1 MFQGTFALFNRALS
15 VDFRLTR
22 SHLFRFL
29 FALLILFCL
38 VSANLSSRVIGAA
51 GLILFTQIIYLN
63 FVFILMAG
71 VSFFATAIT
80 EEKEEQTIGLL
91 LMAGVNPISLLLG
104 KSLPRLVTALL
115 LLSVQFPFTLLA
127 ITLGGVTFSQVI
139 AAYASLA
146 VFLFCLSNLG
156 LLCSVVC
163 ARSRAAST
171 LVVISLA
178 AFFWGVPLSKWAF
191 DIMVQDRWVADG
203 TFFVTSTNQV
213 LDWLSQSSV
222 LRQVHTILTSGFSES
237 PWGIQFWSNLI
248 VGILLFLLACL
259 LFNRFA
265 LTEVSTSPARG
276 MISKKKSW
284 LFSPGRAW
292 VNALMWKDFFFVNG
306 GYGMS
311 VIKFI
316 CYGAALL
323 GLCSFIQY
331 TSRSYSYQEI
341 GLTIF
346 WTMLIV
352 LLIEISL
359 ISARVFHVEVQWKT
373 LVSTAMLP
381 QSMSSIA
388 YSKVSGCLL
397 GLVPAALYL
406 FIGTLLSLNEMAYD
420 IGLILS
426 EPSFWTI
433 CVEVLFFWH
442 LTALLSTYIKWGAL
456 PLAFVLMWV
465 GNMFFYFCIALL
477 SLGFG
482 FRGGGAGFL
491 EALNIIFTLAMS
503 VGIIISHFL
512 IRERLVYLASR

>member
-29 FALLILFCL
+29 FAVMILFCL
-38 VSANLSSRVIGAA
+38 ISSHLSSRVIGAA
-51 GLILFTQIIYLN
+51 GLVLFTQIIYLN

-104 KSLPRLVTALL
+104 KSLPRLVSALL

-127 ITLGGVTFSQVI
+127 ITLGGVTFTQVV
-139 AAYASLA
+139 AAYLALA

-156 LLCSVVC
+156 LLSSVVC
-163 ARSRAAST
+163 ARSRSAST
-171 LVVISLA
+171 LVVISLVA
-178 AFFWGVPLSKWAF
+178 YFWGVPLSKWGLTG
-191 DIMVQDRWVADG
+191 MVQANWIADG
-203 TFFVTSTNQV
+203 TLAVKTTNRV
-213 LDWLSQSSV
+213 LDWLAQSSV
-222 LRQVHTILTSGFSES
+222 LKQVTMILSSGFSES
-237 PWGIQFWSNLI
+237 PWGMQFWSNLI
-248 VGILLFLLACL
+248 VGLLLFLLACL
-259 LFNRFA
+259 LFTRFA
-265 LTEVSTSPARG
+265 LTEISTSPGRG
-276 MISKKKSW
+276 MITKKKST

-292 VNALMWKDFFFVNG
+292 INALMWKDFFFVNG

-316 CYGAALL
+316 CYGIALV

-341 GLTIF
+341 GLTVF

-352 LLIEISL
+352 LLIETSL
-359 ISARVFHVEVQWKT
+359 ISARVFHVEVQWNT

-381 QSMSSIA
+381 QSMASIA
-388 YSKVSGCLL
+388 YSKVYGCLL
-397 GLVPAALYL
+397 SLVPALIYL
-406 FIGTLLSLNEMAYD
+406 FIGSALGLREMVYD
-420 IGLILS
+420 INLILS
-426 EPSFWTI
+426 EPSFWMM

-465 GNMFFYFCIALL
+465 GNMMFFFSISVL
-477 SLGFG
+477 SLGVGGRTAGIMEG
-482 FRGGGAGFL
+482 FSIL
-491 EALNIIFTLAMS
+491 FTLAMA

-512 IRERLVYLASR
+512 IKERLVYLASR